1 MKLRNLC
8 AALVVAFCSQAG
20 LTSAATLQFSLTN
33 LAPADS
39 ISFEPSFLTGQ
50 DVSEVVL
57 IPGAGGSM
65 MVLPQLNFSL
75 GVTAS
80 AAMFPVVGGSSLPV
94 LMPGDS
100 LTFTL
105 SNVDLLGTNTLNF
118 GASLFTPIAIANGSG
133 SLLPQDLTLTAGSLA
148 MFDAG
153 ALVLPDSGLPGPSSI
168 AASTPVFRLAVVP
181 EPSTFG
187 LTLALVGLAF
197 TRRRK

>member
-1 MKLRNLC
+1 MKLPNLC
-8 AALVVAFCSQAG
+8 SVLAVAFCSLAG

-50 DVSEVVL
+50 DISDVVL

-75 GVTAS
+75 GLTAT
-80 AAMFPVVGGSSLPV
+80 AGIFPVVGGISLPV

-105 SNVDLLGTNTLNF
+105 SNVDLLGTNSLNF
-118 GASLFTPIAIANGSG
+118 GASLFTQVAIANASG
-133 SLLPQDLTLTAGSLA
+133 SLLPQDLLLTAGSIA

-168 AASTPVFRLAVVP
+168 ASSTPVFRLAVVP
-181 EPSTFG
+181 EPSTTGFM
-187 LTLALVGLAF
+187 LATAGLAF
-197 TRRRK
+197 VRRRK